1 MIKYGIL
8 GYGLFSLALILGSK
22 FIINTL
28 YTPEYA
34 EAILPFIILMIG
46 FFFSATFKIPTN
58 NILFAM
64 RKMRFKLIITIS
76 SGILNIILNVSFINY
91 LGITGAAITTTLIN
105 IFSSILGVWYTNKVL
120 KKIKIQ
126 EKEIVSDDKNE
137 ERI

>member
-1 MIKYGIL
+1 
-8 GYGLFSLALILGSK
+8 
-22 FIINTL
+22 
-28 YTPEYA
+28 
-34 EAILPFIILMIG
+34 
-46 FFFSATFKIPTN
+46 
-58 NILFAM
+58 M

-126 EKEIVSDDKNE
+126 EKEIVSGDKNE